1 MAITDWPEQERP
13 REKLLRAGVATLSDA
28 ELLAIFLRVG
38 MAGKT
43 AVDLARDLLQNFQS
57 LNGVFSAD
65 LQQMTAV
72 PGMGV
77 SKYCQLQAVLEMSK
91 RALGETL
98 QQSDSFRS
106 PAQVKDYLQLQ
117 LSHLQREVFGIM
129 FLDAQN
135 RLIAYETLFEG
146 SLMQTSVYPREV
158 VKRALALNAA
168 ALILS
173 HNHPGGSAKPSRADE
188 QLTISLKDAL
198 NLVDIKVLD
207 HIIVA
212 RQETFSFSERG
223 LI

>member
-13 REKLLRAGVATLSDA
+13 REKLMRAGASALSDA

-38 MAGKT
+38 MTGKT
-43 AVDLARDLLQNFQS
+43 AVDLARDLLQHFQS

-65 LQQMTAV
+65 VKQMTAL

-98 QQSDSFRS
+98 QQQDSFRS
-106 PAQVKDYLQLQ
+106 PTQVKDYLQLQ
-117 LSHLQREVFGIM
+117 LSHLQREVFGIL

-173 HNHPGGSAKPSRADE
+173 HNHPGGSAVPSRADE

>member
-13 REKLLRAGVATLSDA
+13 REKLLRAGATALSDA

-43 AVDLARDLLQNFQS
+43 AVDLARDLLQHFHS

-65 LQQMTAV
+65 VQQMTAV
-72 PGMGV
+72 PGMGE

-98 QQSDSFRS
+98 QQKDSFRS
-106 PAQVKDYLQLQ
+106 PTQVKDYLQLQ

-129 FLDAQN
+129 FLDTQN

-173 HNHPGGSAKPSRADE
+173 HNHPGGTAAPSRADE
-188 QLTISLKDAL
+188 QLTVSLKEAL

>member
-13 REKLLRAGVATLSDA
+13 REKLLRAGAARLSDA

-38 MAGKT
+38 IAGKT
-43 AVDLARDLLQNFQS
+43 AVDLARDLMRQFKS
-57 LNGVFSAD
+57 LNGVFAAD
-65 LQQMTAV
+65 LQEMTAV

-106 PAQVKDYLQLQ
+106 PNQVKDYLQLQ
-117 LSHLQREVFGIM
+117 LSQRQREVFGIM

-135 RLIAYETLFEG
+135 RLIAFETLFEG

-158 VKRALALNAA
+158 VKRALDLNAA

-173 HNHPGGSAKPSRADE
+173 HNHPGGNALPSAADE
-188 QLTISLKDAL
+188 QLTQCLKEAL
-198 NLVDIKVLD
+198 NLVDIRVLD

-212 RQETFSFSERG
+212 KQETFSFSEQG

>member
-13 REKLLRAGVATLSDA
+13 REKLLRAGATALSDA

-43 AVDLARDLLQNFQS
+43 AVDLARDLLQHFQS

-65 LQQMTAV
+65 VQQMTAV

-98 QQSDSFRS
+98 QQKDSFRS
-106 PAQVKDYLQLQ
+106 PTQVKDYLQLQ

-173 HNHPGGSAKPSRADE
+173 HNHPGGTAAPSRADE
-188 QLTISLKDAL
+188 QLTVSLKEAL

-212 RQETFSFSERG
+212 KQETFSFSEQG

>member
-13 REKLLRAGVATLSDA
+13 REKLLRAGATALSDA

-43 AVDLARDLLQNFQS
+43 AVDLARDLLQHFQS

-65 LQQMTAV
+65 VQQMTAV

-98 QQSDSFRS
+98 QQKDSFRS
-106 PAQVKDYLQLQ
+106 PTQVKDYLQLQ

-173 HNHPGGSAKPSRADE
+173 HNHPGGTAAPSRADE
-188 QLTISLKDAL
+188 QLTVSLKEAL

-212 RQETFSFSERG
+212 RQETFSFSEWG

>member
-13 REKLLRAGVATLSDA
+13 REKLLRAGAGALSDA

-38 MAGKT
+38 MTGKT
-43 AVDLARDLLQNFQS
+43 AVDLARDLLQHFQS

-65 LQQMTAV
+65 VRQMTAV
-72 PGMGV
+72 PGMGE

-98 QQSDSFRS
+98 QQKDSFRS
-106 PAQVKDYLQLQ
+106 PNQVKDYLQLQ

-173 HNHPGGSAKPSRADE
+173 HNHPGGTAVPSRADE

>member
-13 REKLLRAGVATLSDA
+13 REKLLRAGAMSLSDA

-38 MAGKT
+38 VVGKT
-43 AVDLARDLLQNFQS
+43 AVDLARDLLQHFHS
-57 LNGVFSAD
+57 LNGIFSASMTEM
-65 LQQMTAV
+65 QQV
-72 PGMGV
+72 HGMGA

-98 QQSDSFRS
+98 QQVDSFNS
-106 PAQVKDYLQLQ
+106 PAQVKAYLQLQ
-117 LSHLQREVFGIM
+117 LSHLLREVFGIL

-158 VKRALALNAA
+158 VKRTLELNAA
-168 ALILS
+168 AVILS
-173 HNHPGGSAKPSRADE
+173 HNHPGGSALPSRADE
-188 QLTISLKDAL
+188 QLTQTLKESLS
-198 NLVDIKVLD
+198 LVDVKVLD

-212 RQETFSFSERG
+212 GQGTFSFSEQG

>member
-13 REKLLRAGVATLSDA
+13 REKLLRAGATALSDA

-38 MAGKT
+38 MTGKT
-43 AVDLARDLLQNFQS
+43 AVDLARDLLQHFQS

-65 LQQMTAV
+65 VQQMTAV
-72 PGMGV
+72 PGMGT

-91 RALGETL
+91 RALGEAL
-98 QQSDSFRS
+98 QQKDSFRS
-106 PAQVKDYLQLQ
+106 PNQVKDYLQLQ
-117 LSHLQREVFGIM
+117 LSHLQREVFGLM

-168 ALILS
+168 AVILS
-173 HNHPGGSAKPSRADE
+173 HNHPGGNAAPSRADE

>member
-1 MAITDWPEQERP
+1 M
-13 REKLLRAGVATLSDA
+13 RAGASALSDA

-38 MAGKT
+38 MTGKT
-43 AVDLARDLLQNFQS
+43 AVDLARDLLQHFQS

-65 LQQMTAV
+65 VKQMTAV

-98 QQSDSFRS
+98 QQQDSFRS
-106 PAQVKDYLQLQ
+106 PVQVKDYLQLQ
-117 LSHLQREVFGIM
+117 LSHLQREVFGIL

-173 HNHPGGSAKPSRADE
+173 HNHPGGSAVPSRADE

>member
-1 MAITDWPEQERP
+1 MAITDWPAQERP
-13 REKLLRAGVATLSDA
+13 REKLLRAGVSALSDA

-38 MAGKT
+38 VTGKT
-43 AVDLARDLLQNFQS
+43 AVDLARDLLQHFKS
-57 LNGVFSAD
+57 LNGVFLAD
-65 LQQMTAV
+65 VQAMCEV
-72 PGMGV
+72 SGMGV

-91 RALGETL
+91 RALGELL
-98 QQSDSFRS
+98 QHTDSFSS
-106 PAQVKDYLQLQ
+106 PTQVKHYLQLQ
-117 LSHLQREVFGIM
+117 LAQLQREVFGIM

-135 RLIAYETLFEG
+135 RLITYEIMFEG

-188 QLTISLKDAL
+188 QLTQNLRDAL

-207 HIIVA
+207 HIVVA
-212 RQETFSFSERG
+212 GQESFSFSERG

>member
-13 REKLLRAGVATLSDA
+13 REKLMRAGAAALSDA

-43 AVDLARDLLQNFQS
+43 AVDLARDLLQHFQS

-65 LQQMTAV
+65 VQQMTAV
-72 PGMGV
+72 PGMGE

-98 QQSDSFRS
+98 QQQDSFRS

-168 ALILS
+168 AVILS
-173 HNHPGGSAKPSRADE
+173 HNHPGGSAVPSRADE

>member
-1 MAITDWPEQERP
+1 MAITDWPAQERP
-13 REKLLRAGVATLSDA
+13 REKLLRAGVSALSDA

-38 MAGKT
+38 ITGKT
-43 AVDLARDLLQNFQS
+43 AVDLARDLLQHFKS
-57 LNGVFSAD
+57 LNGVFLAD
-65 LQQMTAV
+65 VQAMCAV

-98 QQSDSFRS
+98 QQTDSFSS
-106 PAQVKDYLQLQ
+106 PTQVKHYLQLQ
-117 LSHLQREVFGIM
+117 LSQLQREVFGIM

-173 HNHPGGSAKPSRADE
+173 HNHPGGNAAPSQADE
-188 QLTISLKDAL
+188 QLTRSLKDAL
-198 NLVDIKVLD
+198 SLVDIKVLD

-212 RQETFSFSERG
+212 GQQSFSFSERG

>member
-13 REKLLRAGVATLSDA
+13 REKLMRAGAAALSDA

-43 AVDLARDLLQNFQS
+43 AVDLARDLLQHFQS

-65 LQQMTAV
+65 VQQMTAV
-72 PGMGV
+72 PGMGE

-98 QQSDSFRS
+98 QQKDSFRS

-173 HNHPGGSAKPSRADE
+173 HNHPGGTAVPSRADE
-188 QLTISLKDAL
+188 QLTISLRDAL

>member
-13 REKLLRAGVATLSDA
+13 REKLMRAGAAALSDA

-43 AVDLARDLLQNFQS
+43 AVDLARDLLQHFQS

-65 LQQMTAV
+65 VQQMTAV
-72 PGMGV
+72 PGMGE

-98 QQSDSFRS
+98 QQKDSFRS

-173 HNHPGGSAKPSRADE
+173 HNHPGGTAVPSRADE

>member
-13 REKLLRAGVATLSDA
+13 REKLMRAGASALSDA

-38 MAGKT
+38 MTGKT
-43 AVDLARDLLQNFQS
+43 AVDLARDLLQHFQS

-65 LQQMTAV
+65 VKQMTAL

-98 QQSDSFRS
+98 QQQDSFRS

-117 LSHLQREVFGIM
+117 LSHLQREVFGIL

-173 HNHPGGSAKPSRADE
+173 HNHPGGSAVPSRADE

>member
-13 REKLLRAGVATLSDA
+13 REKLLRAGAVALSDA

-38 MAGKT
+38 VVGKT
-43 AVDLARDLLQNFQS
+43 AVDLARDLLQHFKS
-57 LNGVFSAD
+57 LNGIFSASMD
-65 LQQMTAV
+65 EVQQV
-72 PGMGV
+72 HGMGE

-98 QQSDSFRS
+98 QQVDSFSS
-106 PAQVKDYLQLQ
+106 PAQVKAYLQLQ
-117 LSHLQREVFGIM
+117 LSHLLREVFGIL

-158 VKRALALNAA
+158 VKRALELNAA
-168 ALILS
+168 AVILS
-173 HNHPGGSAKPSRADE
+173 HNHPGGLASPSRADQ
-188 QLTISLKDAL
+188 QLTQTLKESL
-198 NLVDIKVLD
+198 NLVDVKVLD
-207 HIIVA
+207 HVIVA
-212 RQETFSFSERG
+212 GQDTFSFSERG

>member
-13 REKLLRAGVATLSDA
+13 REKLLRVGAVALSDA

-38 MAGKT
+38 VAGKT
-43 AVDLARDLLQNFQS
+43 AVDLARDLLQHFRS
-57 LNGVFSAD
+57 LNGIFSASMAD
-65 LQQMTAV
+65 MQQV
-72 PGMGV
+72 HGMGD

-98 QQSDSFRS
+98 RLEDSFNS
-106 PAQVKDYLQLQ
+106 PTQVKAYLKLQ
-117 LSHLQREVFGIM
+117 LSHLQKEVFGIL

-135 RLIAYETLFEG
+135 RLIAYEKLFEG

-168 ALILS
+168 AVILS
-173 HNHPGGSAKPSRADE
+173 HNHPGGAASPSRADE
-188 QLTISLKDAL
+188 QLTQTLKESLSLID
-198 NLVDIKVLD
+198 VKVLD

-212 RQETFSFSERG
+212 GQDTFSFSEQR

>member
-13 REKLLRAGVATLSDA
+13 REKLLRAGVSTLSDA

-38 MAGKT
+38 IVGKT
-43 AVDLARDLLQNFQS
+43 AVDLARDLLQHFKS
-57 LNGVFSAD
+57 LNGVFAAN
-65 LQQMTAV
+65 LHEMQAV
-72 PGMGV
+72 HGMGA

-98 QQSDSFRS
+98 QQADSFCS
-106 PAQVKDYLQLQ
+106 PMQVKHYLQLQ
-117 LSHLQREVFGIM
+117 LSQLQREVFGIM

-168 ALILS
+168 AVILS
-173 HNHPGGSAKPSRADE
+173 HNHPGGNAAPSRADE
-188 QLTISLKDAL
+188 QLTQSLKDAL
-198 NLVDIKVLD
+198 SLVDIKVLD
-207 HIIVA
+207 HIVVA
-212 RQETFSFSERG
+212 GQQTFSFSERG
-223 LI
+223 LL

>member
-13 REKLLRAGVATLSDA
+13 REKLMRAGAAALSDA

-43 AVDLARDLLQNFQS
+43 AVDLARDLLQHFQS

-65 LQQMTAV
+65 VQQMTAV
-72 PGMGV
+72 PGMGE

-98 QQSDSFRS
+98 QQKDSFRS

-173 HNHPGGSAKPSRADE
+173 HNHPGGSAVPSRADE

>member
-13 REKLLRAGVATLSDA
+13 REKLLRAGAASLSDA

-43 AVDLARDLLQNFQS
+43 AVDLARDLLQHFQS

-65 LQQMTAV
+65 VKQMTAV

-91 RALGETL
+91 RAL
-98 QQSDSFRS
+98 
-106 PAQVKDYLQLQ
+106 
-117 LSHLQREVFGIM
+117 
-129 FLDAQN
+129 
-135 RLIAYETLFEG
+135 
-146 SLMQTSVYPREV
+146 
-158 VKRALALNAA
+158 ALNAA

-173 HNHPGGSAKPSRADE
+173 HNHPGGSAVPSRADE

-212 RQETFSFSERG
+212 RQDTFSFSERG

>member
-13 REKLLRAGVATLSDA
+13 REKLLRTGAARLSDA

-38 MAGKT
+38 IAGKT
-43 AVDLARDLLQNFQS
+43 AVDLARDLLHHFKS
-57 LNGVFSAD
+57 LNGVFAAD
-65 LQQMTAV
+65 LRQMTAV

-106 PAQVKDYLQLQ
+106 PNQVKDYLQLQ
-117 LSHLQREVFGIM
+117 LSQRQREVFGIM

-135 RLIAYETLFEG
+135 RLIAFETLFEG
-146 SLMQTSVYPREV
+146 SLMQTNVYPREV
-158 VKRALALNAA
+158 VKRALDLNAA

-173 HNHPGGSAKPSRADE
+173 HNHPGGNALPSAADK
-188 QLTISLKDAL
+188 QLTNALKEAL
-198 NLVDIKVLD
+198 NLVDIRVLD

-212 RQETFSFSERG
+212 KQETFSFSEQG

>member
-13 REKLLRAGVATLSDA
+13 REKLLRAGAAALSDA

-43 AVDLARDLLQNFQS
+43 AVDLARDLLQHFHS

-65 LQQMTAV
+65 VQQMTAV
-72 PGMGV
+72 PGMGE

-98 QQSDSFRS
+98 QQKDSFRS
-106 PAQVKDYLQLQ
+106 PSQVKDYLQLQ

-135 RLIAYETLFEG
+135 RLIAYEVLFEG

-173 HNHPGGSAKPSRADE
+173 HNHPGGSAMPSRADE
-188 QLTISLKDAL
+188 QLTISLKEAL

-207 HIIVA
+207 HVIVA
-212 RQETFSFSERG
+212 RQESFSFSERG

>member
-13 REKLLRAGVATLSDA
+13 REKLLRAGAAALSDA

-43 AVDLARDLLQNFQS
+43 AVDLARDLLQHFHS

-65 LQQMTAV
+65 VQQMTAV

-98 QQSDSFRS
+98 QQKDSFRS
-106 PAQVKDYLQLQ
+106 PSQVKDYLQLQ
-117 LSHLQREVFGIM
+117 LAHLQREVFGIM

-173 HNHPGGSAKPSRADE
+173 HNHPGGTAAPSRADE